1 MPEYKSVD
9 VIYVGDEYVADEET
23 ALAEKRILLGNKYVT
38 DEEIALAEKSVLLIK
53 SYEII
58 KDDQCYIIIM
68 TTIDDKT
75 IGPCM
80 MSYDTFD
87 YLFIKGY
94 VADAAYK
101 V

>member
-9 VIYVGDEYVADEET
+9 VIYVGNKYVADEET
-23 ALAEKRILLGNKYVT
+23 
-38 DEEIALAEKSVLLIK
+38 ALAEKSVLLIK

-58 KDDQCYIIIM
+58 EDNQCYIIIM
-68 TTIDDKT
+68 KTIDDKT

-80 MSYDTFD
+80 MSYDTFN
-87 YLFIKGY
+87 YLFAKGY
-94 VADAAYK
+94 VADAAYE